1 MMLAPKSLCFW
12 TKMTLTIGNDFF
24 SIYKVEDTLIS
35 DSLNGKI
42 EELPQHNPIFNWQ
55 QQDIIVSLKGHT
67 VVC

>member
-1 MMLAPKSLCFW
+1 
-12 TKMTLTIGNDFF
+12 MTLTIGNDFF